1 MAYLSGFAFDIFI
14 SYAHVDNLP
23 VLAPKGWVA
32 QFQQQ
37 LEVLLW
43 KRIGRVVS
51 VKIWWDPVLGGNHL
65 FDKTIQEK
73 IEASALFVALTS
85 AGYMAAWR
93 PLLSNERGAR
103 LFCGSSSNPEKTSL
117 NSGSHTSE
125 TTVRNSIV

>member
-1 MAYLSGFAFDIFI
+1 MVA
-14 SYAHVDNLP
+14 DNERAAEAGGRPRKNRFRAL
-23 VLAPKGWVA
+23 VLAWPNTYYP
-32 QFQQQ
+32 
-37 LEVLLW
+37 EVTGLF
-43 KRIGRVVS
+43 RVS
-51 VKIWWDPVLGGNHL
+51 LDGNQL

-125 TTVRNSIV
+125 TTVRNSI